1 MFLFLLHLYFLLL
14 ISMAKRRN
22 DARTDS
28 QTKRPASPYQQPG
41 DSSDTI
47 AHMICVASAARDN
60 PIGGSSPAAEV
71 VDFTGVYHRT
81 CHDDDS
87 SSCDSKSSFA
97 EKCLKSI
104 CQLYQ
109 CAGESVDA
117 FGNTQ
122 LCKKRMKF
130 HRQRGCVCSIHHSF
144 IKCST
149 CSAVIHEGCE
159 QLGQKKPCKEKTW
172 KCKSCTH
179 GESVKEE
186 PVKKEHVEE
195 EQEQPAKATSVTVM
209 KSKESLTHAFKKE
222 GYRVRSLSAATVKQ
236 KQQPRSH
243 PADKVAPGSSERKQ
257 ETRQLQKTQRQVT
270 GTIRVVVASDGEEY
284 EEEVPSKADILQ
296 RIAAK
301 KDQKQNQRKALV
313 LH

>member
-1 MFLFLLHLYFLLL
+1 M
-14 ISMAKRRN
+14 KRRN

-28 QTKRPASPYQQPG
+28 ETERPASPHQQPV

-47 AHMICVASAARDN
+47 AHIIRVASAARDN
-60 PIGGSSPAAEV
+60 PTGVHHLSRHDADGSSPAAEV
-71 VDFTGVYHRT
+71 DFAGLYHRT
-81 CHDDDS
+81 CHDDS
-87 SSCDSKSSFA
+87 SSCDSTSSFA
-97 EKCLKSI
+97 EKCLKST

-144 IKCST
+144 IKCSS
-149 CSAVIHEGCE
+149 CSAVIHEGC
-159 QLGQKKPCKEKTW
+159 QQVGQKKPCKEKTW

-186 PVKKEHVEE
+186 PVEKEPIKKEPVKEEHVKE

-222 GYRVRSLSAATVKQ
+222 GYRVRSSWFCKDGLCNVRVDCASRNKCGIHFRCECAARAGV
-236 KQQPRSH
+236 H
-243 PADKVAPGSSERKQ
+243 HCMY
-257 ETRQLQKTQRQVT
+257 TRRMFC
-270 GTIRVVVASDGEEY
+270 Y
-284 EEEVPSKADILQ
+284 
-296 RIAAK
+296 
-301 KDQKQNQRKALV
+301 
-313 LH
+313 